1 MEDRLTEQL
10 KNRSVRPSTPGEL
23 VTDLLECNGL
33 SITKAATRL
42 GVSRVT
48 LSRLINDQ
56 QSLSVDMAQRL
67 GRFFGNGAALWLNL
81 KQQVE
86 LWDLLHAED
95 EPYKS
100 IEPLKL
106 AA

>member
-1 MEDRLTEQL
+1 MDERLTEQL
-10 KNRSVRPSTPGEL
+10 KNRAVRPSTPGEL
-23 VTDLLECNGL
+23 VADLLECNGL
-33 SITKAATRL
+33 NISEAAARL

-67 GRFFGNGAALWLNL
+67 GRFFGNGAALWLKM

-95 EPYKS
+95 ERYQS
-100 IEPLKL
+100 IEPLKI